1 MDVNW
6 HELFALSV
14 SPIELIVR
22 GSAMYW
28 FLFLAFRFVL
38 KRDVG
43 AVGIADL
50 LLLVIVADAAQNAMA
65 GEYRSITDGFI
76 LVGTIIGWNYGL
88 DFIAYHVPP
97 LRRFVEPQPLRLVRD
112 GRMLERNIRREFIT
126 REELSAKLREHGV
139 TDIGEVSAA
148 YMESDGEISV
158 LKRKDG
164 ESDKA
169 KKRKAI

>member
-28 FLFLAFRFVL
+28 FLFLTFRFVL

-50 LLLVIVADAAQNAMA
+50 LLLVIIADASQNAMA

-88 DFIAYHVPP
+88 DFIAYHVPQ
-97 LRRFVEPQPLRLVRD
+97 LRRFVEPQPLCLVRG
-112 GRMLERNIRREFIT
+112 GRMLQRNMRREFIT

-139 TDIGEVSAA
+139 TDIDEVAAA

-164 ESDKA
+164 DSDKQ
-169 KKRKAI
+169 KKRETI

>member
-6 HELFALSV
+6 HELFSLSV

-50 LLLVIVADAAQNAMA
+50 LLLVIIADASQNAMA

-88 DFIAYHVPP
+88 DFIAYHVPQ
-97 LRRFVEPQPLRLVRD
+97 LRRFVEPQPLCLVRD
-112 GRMLERNIRREFIT
+112 GRMLQRNMRREFIT
-126 REELSAKLREHGV
+126 PEELSAKLREHGV
-139 TDIGEVSAA
+139 TDIEEVAAA
-148 YMESDGEISV
+148 YMETDGEISV

-164 ESDKA
+164 DSDKE
-169 KKRKAI
+169 KKRKVV